1 MKENFQ
7 IHIWL
12 GLLLCLLGMSCSD
25 DTPAKGDDPG
35 NGNTELEVNEW
46 IESVMRSDYLWNNDI
61 PAQNKLD
68 FSADPQTF
76 FRSMLSLKDGK
87 TRNGKHLYY
96 YSYMEKNK
104 DYKARTSIDAD
115 DTYGMEFTLFNVVND
130 SNQPLG
136 YYYARILYVLPNSPA
151 SSAGLERGD
160 WIVGVKGRN
169 NINSDNYGILL
180 NGDRTQ
186 WLVKRGDT
194 EVRTI
199 DIEASRAVEDNPLFY
214 HNVYTRGDKKI
225 GYLVYNHFTSG
236 PNGYSDRTYD
246 EEMKKIFAGFQ
257 AQGVNEFVL
266 DLRYNGGGYENSAN
280 MLAGLLIPEASR
292 KRCLLFSLTIRGQSY
307 SNDFCVETKGTAG
320 YLKLNSNRIYILT
333 SQSTASSSE
342 VVINSLNPFMDV
354 ILIGELTE
362 GKNVGMEMQKNDK
375 YEWIYWPITL
385 RVTNAVNDDY
395 SAGFKPDI
403 EWNEY
408 DLTQNPTDALLPLG
422 DPDEF
427 MLGKAISLITG
438 INRSARSMNT
448 LSQPIMRGESVY
460 QSTERHATGG
470 MLMVPEEKNN

>member
-199 DIEASRAVEDNPLFY
+199 DIEASRKKVFAVFSDN
-214 HNVYTRGDKKI
+214 K
-225 GYLVYNHFTSG
+225 
-236 PNGYSDRTYD
+236 
-246 EEMKKIFAGFQ
+246 
-257 AQGVNEFVL
+257 
-266 DLRYNGGGYENSAN
+266 
-280 MLAGLLIPEASR
+280 
-292 KRCLLFSLTIRGQSY
+292 GQSY

>member
-1 MKENFQ
+1 M
-7 IHIWL
+7 
-12 GLLLCLLGMSCSD
+12 
-25 DTPAKGDDPG
+25 
-35 NGNTELEVNEW
+35 
-46 IESVMRSDYLWNNDI
+46 
-61 PAQNKLD
+61 
-68 FSADPQTF
+68 
-76 FRSMLSLKDGK
+76 
-87 TRNGKHLYY
+87 
-96 YSYMEKNK
+96 
-104 DYKARTSIDAD
+104 
-115 DTYGMEFTLFNVVND
+115 
-130 SNQPLG
+130 
-136 YYYARILYVLPNSPA
+136 
-151 SSAGLERGD
+151 
-160 WIVGVKGRN
+160 
-169 NINSDNYGILL
+169 
-180 NGDRTQ
+180 
-186 WLVKRGDT
+186 
-194 EVRTI
+194 
-199 DIEASRAVEDNPLFY
+199 
-214 HNVYTRGDKKI
+214 
-225 GYLVYNHFTSG
+225 
-236 PNGYSDRTYD
+236 
-246 EEMKKIFAGFQ
+246 
-257 AQGVNEFVL
+257 NEFVL

-292 KRCLLFSLTIRGQSY
+292 KKVFAVFSDNKGQSY

-375 YEWIYWPITL
+375 YEWMYWPITL
-385 RVTNAVNDDY
+385 RVTNAVNYDY

-438 INRSARSMNT
+438 VKRSARGMNT
-448 LSQPIMRGESVY
+448 LSKSIMRGESVY

>member
-1 MKENFQ
+1 
-7 IHIWL
+7 
-12 GLLLCLLGMSCSD
+12 
-25 DTPAKGDDPG
+25 
-35 NGNTELEVNEW
+35 
-46 IESVMRSDYLWNNDI
+46 MRSDYLWNNDI

-292 KRCLLFSLTIRGQSY
+292 KKVFAVFSDNKGQSY

-375 YEWIYWPITL
+375 YEWIYWPIH
-385 RVTNAVNDDY
+385 
-395 SAGFKPDI
+395 I
-403 EWNEY
+403 ES
-408 DLTQNPTDALLPLG
+408 D
-422 DPDEF
+422 
-427 MLGKAISLITG
+427 
-438 INRSARSMNT
+438 
-448 LSQPIMRGESVY
+448 
-460 QSTERHATGG
+460 
-470 MLMVPEEKNN
+470 

>member
-1 MKENFQ
+1 M
-7 IHIWL
+7 
-12 GLLLCLLGMSCSD
+12 
-25 DTPAKGDDPG
+25 
-35 NGNTELEVNEW
+35 
-46 IESVMRSDYLWNNDI
+46 
-61 PAQNKLD
+61 
-68 FSADPQTF
+68 
-76 FRSMLSLKDGK
+76 
-87 TRNGKHLYY
+87 
-96 YSYMEKNK
+96 
-104 DYKARTSIDAD
+104 
-115 DTYGMEFTLFNVVND
+115 
-130 SNQPLG
+130 
-136 YYYARILYVLPNSPA
+136 RILLICSQD
-151 SSAGLERGD
+151 SSFQKLLE
-160 WIVGVKGRN
+160 
-169 NINSDNYGILL
+169 
-180 NGDRTQ
+180 
-186 WLVKRGDT
+186 
-194 EVRTI
+194 
-199 DIEASRAVEDNPLFY
+199 
-214 HNVYTRGDKKI
+214 
-225 GYLVYNHFTSG
+225 
-236 PNGYSDRTYD
+236 
-246 EEMKKIFAGFQ
+246 
-257 AQGVNEFVL
+257 
-266 DLRYNGGGYENSAN
+266 
-280 MLAGLLIPEASR
+280 
-292 KRCLLFSLTIRGQSY
+292 KRCLLFSLTIRDNPIPMIFVWKRKERQ
-307 SNDFCVETKGTAG
+307 V

>member
-1 MKENFQ
+1 M
-7 IHIWL
+7 
-12 GLLLCLLGMSCSD
+12 
-25 DTPAKGDDPG
+25 
-35 NGNTELEVNEW
+35 
-46 IESVMRSDYLWNNDI
+46 
-61 PAQNKLD
+61 
-68 FSADPQTF
+68 
-76 FRSMLSLKDGK
+76 
-87 TRNGKHLYY
+87 
-96 YSYMEKNK
+96 
-104 DYKARTSIDAD
+104 
-115 DTYGMEFTLFNVVND
+115 
-130 SNQPLG
+130 
-136 YYYARILYVLPNSPA
+136 RILLICSQD
-151 SSAGLERGD
+151 SSFQKLLEN
-160 WIVGVKGRN
+160 K
-169 NINSDNYGILL
+169 
-180 NGDRTQ
+180 
-186 WLVKRGDT
+186 
-194 EVRTI
+194 
-199 DIEASRAVEDNPLFY
+199 
-214 HNVYTRGDKKI
+214 
-225 GYLVYNHFTSG
+225 
-236 PNGYSDRTYD
+236 
-246 EEMKKIFAGFQ
+246 
-257 AQGVNEFVL
+257 
-266 DLRYNGGGYENSAN
+266 
-280 MLAGLLIPEASR
+280 
-292 KRCLLFSLTIRGQSY
+292 GQSY

-354 ILIGELTE
+354 TLIGELTE

>member
-1 MKENFQ
+1 M
-7 IHIWL
+7 
-12 GLLLCLLGMSCSD
+12 
-25 DTPAKGDDPG
+25 
-35 NGNTELEVNEW
+35 
-46 IESVMRSDYLWNNDI
+46 
-61 PAQNKLD
+61 
-68 FSADPQTF
+68 
-76 FRSMLSLKDGK
+76 
-87 TRNGKHLYY
+87 
-96 YSYMEKNK
+96 
-104 DYKARTSIDAD
+104 
-115 DTYGMEFTLFNVVND
+115 
-130 SNQPLG
+130 
-136 YYYARILYVLPNSPA
+136 
-151 SSAGLERGD
+151 
-160 WIVGVKGRN
+160 
-169 NINSDNYGILL
+169 
-180 NGDRTQ
+180 
-186 WLVKRGDT
+186 
-194 EVRTI
+194 
-199 DIEASRAVEDNPLFY
+199 
-214 HNVYTRGDKKI
+214 
-225 GYLVYNHFTSG
+225 VYNHFTPG

-292 KRCLLFSLTIRGQSY
+292 KKVFAVFSDNKGQSY

-320 YLKLNSNRIYILT
+320 YLKLNSNRIYIL
-333 SQSTASSSE
+333 
-342 VVINSLNPFMDV
+342 
-354 ILIGELTE
+354 E

>member
-1 MKENFQ
+1 MY
-7 IHIWL
+7 IL
-12 GLLLCLLGMSCSD
+12 G
-25 DTPAKGDDPG
+25 
-35 NGNTELEVNEW
+35 E
-46 IESVMRSDYLWNNDI
+46 
-61 PAQNKLD
+61 
-68 FSADPQTF
+68 
-76 FRSMLSLKDGK
+76 
-87 TRNGKHLYY
+87 
-96 YSYMEKNK
+96 
-104 DYKARTSIDAD
+104 
-115 DTYGMEFTLFNVVND
+115 
-130 SNQPLG
+130 
-136 YYYARILYVLPNSPA
+136 
-151 SSAGLERGD
+151 
-160 WIVGVKGRN
+160 
-169 NINSDNYGILL
+169 
-180 NGDRTQ
+180 
-186 WLVKRGDT
+186 
-194 EVRTI
+194 
-199 DIEASRAVEDNPLFY
+199 
-214 HNVYTRGDKKI
+214 DKKI

-292 KRCLLFSLTIRGQSY
+292 KKVFAVFSDNKGQSY

-354 ILIGELTE
+354 TLIGELTE